1 MQATHNFLRMMAGN
15 GAASRMLVRRMQ
27 PIRML
32 SYSTTETSQKKEEP
46 NQEEPKKPKKRVSHA
61 FFTSWYLLCGAG
73 FVRWYMNK
81 QSDKNG
87 FKNEAKLNRRASGAG
102 LDYANKINSR

>member
-1 MQATHNFLRMMAGN
+1 MAGN

-61 FFTSWYLLCGAG
+61 FFTSWYTTPRVQILPDLFLATYDQT
-73 FVRWYMNK
+73 RS
-81 QSDKNG
+81 SDC
-87 FKNEAKLNRRASGAG
+87 
-102 LDYANKINSR
+102 